1 VLCYLIRM
9 VRLQFSFRTLGLLLL
24 LPGLAPQ
31 TPEVMSAELKP
42 ATVAAFDQYVKVTEA
57 RIDSEMKRPD
67 AFLYVEGLP
76 EPRRTQALT
85 LLKSGQVYMERL
97 KTRDSAGRVLE
108 APDALI
114 HHWMGAVFIPGATL
128 RQTLE
133 LVQDYDQHQEI
144 YLPEVVRSKLVSRN
158 GDDFKIF
165 YRLRKKKVITVTLD
179 TDNDVHYFPVD
190 ATHAYSRSYTTRI
203 QEVANADKPNEYEE
217 PVGKDSGFLW
227 RLDSY
232 WRFEE
237 KDGGVYVECESVSLT
252 RDIPWIV
259 SPIVK
264 PFVTDIPKESL
275 QMTMGSTRRALL
287 KEIAAAARP
296 AGHQAAGGGIR
307 AASPTPLESPP
318 DRTSHRAGDL
328 Q

>member
-1 VLCYLIRM
+1 MTKNRGSAPVPAESLRAAGRCVLCRATVGILCYRLGM
-9 VRLQFSFRTLGLLLL
+9 VQLQLPLRTLGLLLL

-42 ATVAAFDQYVKVTEA
+42 ATVTAFDRYVQATEA
-57 RIDSEMKRPD
+57 RIDSEMKRPGS
-67 AFLYVEGLP
+67 FLYIEGLP
-76 EPRRTQALT
+76 GPRRAQVMAA
-85 LLKSGQVYMERL
+85 LKSGQVYMERL
-97 KTRDSAGRVLE
+97 KTRDSSGRVME

-114 HHWMGAVFIPGATL
+114 HHWLGAVFVPGATL
-128 RQTLE
+128 SQTLA
-133 LVQDYDQHQEI
+133 LVQDYDHHQDI
-144 YLPEVVRSKLVSRN
+144 YKPEVVRSKLLAHN
-158 GDDFKIF
+158 GNDFKIF
-165 YRLRKKKVITVTLD
+165 YRLRKKKLITVTLD
-179 TDNDVHYFPVD
+179 TYHDVHYFQVD

-203 QEVANADKPNEYEE
+203 QEVANADKPDEFEK

-252 RDIPWIV
+252 RDIPWVV

-287 KEIAAAARP
+287 QEIAATAK
-296 AGHQAAGGGIR
+296 AAGR
-307 AASPTPLESPP
+307 
-318 DRTSHRAGDL
+318 
-328 Q
+328 